1 MPRLFSLALLLGLTV
16 NAGAVLDI
24 KITSGI
30 EQALPIAIAPFG
42 RAGAASGVDAGP
54 PVDLAAIIR
63 ANLGRSGRFKVM
75 DAARQPQQPTEFA
88 AINFADWRKL
98 GMESLV
104 IGQISPAPEGAYEV
118 RFRLIDIYRGQQIA
132 GFRIPA
138 RADKLRRVAHQVS
151 DLIFERLTGVPGAF
165 DTRIAYIT
173 VREAADGPLHTL
185 EVADADGHNARA
197 LLESSQPLLSPAWSP
212 DGRQIAYVSFEGR
225 RPAIFIQDVPSGRRE
240 RIAAFAGINSAPA
253 WSPDGQKLAMTL
265 SRDGNTEIYVMELKT
280 GALRRLTRHRAIDT
294 EPAWSP
300 DGQKLAFTSDR
311 SGAPQI
317 YEIDARGGEPR
328 RVSFAGDYNA
338 RPEYAP
344 DGRTMALVHGAD
356 GAYRIGLLDLGNGF
370 IRPLSETGLD
380 ESPSFAPN
388 GAMIIYAT
396 TGAGGAGLAAVS
408 ADGRIRQRLGLA
420 GGEAREPAWGPFL
433 KAENPAGLPDY

>member
-1 MPRLFSLALLLGLTV
+1 M
-16 NAGAVLDI
+16 
-24 KITSGI
+24 
-30 EQALPIAIAPFG
+30 
-42 RAGAASGVDAGP
+42 
-54 PVDLAAIIR
+54 
-63 ANLGRSGRFKVM
+63 
-75 DAARQPQQPTEFA
+75 
-88 AINFADWRKL
+88 
-98 GMESLV
+98 
-104 IGQISPAPEGAYEV
+104 
-118 RFRLIDIYRGQQIA
+118 
-132 GFRIPA
+132 
-138 RADKLRRVAHQVS
+138 
-151 DLIFERLTGVPGAF
+151 
-165 DTRIAYIT
+165 
-173 VREAADGPLHTL
+173 
-185 EVADADGHNARA
+185 
-197 LLESSQPLLSPAWSP
+197 
-212 DGRQIAYVSFEGR
+212 
-225 RPAIFIQDVPSGRRE
+225 
-240 RIAAFAGINSAPA
+240 
-253 WSPDGQKLAMTL
+253 
-265 SRDGNTEIYVMELKT
+265 
-280 GALRRLTRHRAIDT
+280 RRLTRHRAIDT

-344 DGRTMALVHGAD
+344 DGGRMALVHGAD

-396 TGAGGAGLAAVS
+396 TGAGGARLEAVS